1 MGQEQQE
8 MYRVL
13 MRDTP
18 QTIRQTL
25 YLLKALKRHVEMK
38 EARREQAQ
46 IDLLKAKN
54 YAEDLSGLEVS
65 FEMEKEFLAKT
76 PTERQKMLTEWS
88 QELKKQNLA
97 PGEKSLEFLLKTG
110 KTIAEPQLLEKAV
123 NLEQL
128 KNVLKAYGL
137 QFHIKSLDEGKHEVL
152 FLAKDANVARNAFAQ
167 ALDEI
172 SQNPEI
178 VSSPSL
184 KQSIKE
190 AQKEEEKAIAA
201 KMAEKMQERQ
211 AAVQRNVVAEQEEP
225 NLGQDS
231 SLSYSD
237 LASLSAQEPVLDA
250 SPLDLFDGGPDL

>member
-13 MRDTP
+13 IRDTP
-18 QTIRQTL
+18 QTIRQSL
-25 YLLKALKRHVEMK
+25 YLLKALKRHVETK
-38 EARREQAQ
+38 EAGREQAQ

-65 FEMEKEFLAKT
+65 PEMEKEFLAKS
-76 PTERQKMLTEWS
+76 PSERQKMLTEWG
-88 QELKKQNLA
+88 QELKRQNLA
-97 PGEKSLEFLLKTG
+97 PGEKSLEFLMKTG
-110 KTIAEPQLLEKAV
+110 KAIAEPQLLEKAV

-128 KNVLKAYGL
+128 KNVLKDYGL
-137 QFHIKSLDEGKHEVL
+137 QFHIKALDDGKHEVL

-184 KQSIKE
+184 TQSIKE

-211 AAVQRNVVAEQEEP
+211 AAIQQTIIPGQEEP
-225 NLGQDS
+225 NVGLH
-231 SLSYSD
+231 
-237 LASLSAQEPVLDA
+237 
-250 SPLDLFDGGPDL
+250 FN

>member
-13 MRDTP
+13 IRDTP
-18 QTIRQTL
+18 QTIRQSL
-25 YLLKALKRHVEMK
+25 YLLKALKRHVETK
-38 EARREQAQ
+38 EAGREQAQ

-65 FEMEKEFLAKT
+65 PEMEQEFLAKS
-76 PTERQKMLTEWS
+76 PSERQKMLTEWG
-88 QELKKQNLA
+88 QELKRQNLA
-97 PGEKSLEFLLKTG
+97 PGEKSLEFLMKTG
-110 KTIAEPQLLEKAV
+110 KAIAEPQLLEKAV

-128 KNVLKAYGL
+128 KNVLKDYGL
-137 QFHIKSLDEGKHEVL
+137 QFHIKALDDGKHEVL

-184 KQSIKE
+184 TQSIKE

-211 AAVQRNVVAEQEEP
+211 ASTQHTIAPGQEEP
-225 NLGQDS
+225 NLGQTS
-231 SLSYSD
+231 SPSHSD
-237 LASLSAQEPVLDA
+237 FANLSAQEPMPDYQA
-250 SPLDLFDGGPDL
+250 LDLFDGGPDL

>member
-13 MRDTP
+13 IRDTP
-18 QTIRQTL
+18 QTIRQSL
-25 YLLKALKRHVEMK
+25 YLLKALKRHVETK
-38 EARREQAQ
+38 EAGREQAQ

-65 FEMEKEFLAKT
+65 PEMEKEFLAKS
-76 PTERQKMLTEWS
+76 PSERQKMLTEWG
-88 QELKKQNLA
+88 QELKRQNLA
-97 PGEKSLEFLLKTG
+97 PGEKSLEFLMKTG
-110 KTIAEPQLLEKAV
+110 KAIAEPQLLEKAV

-128 KNVLKAYGL
+128 KNVLKDYGL
-137 QFHIKSLDEGKHEVL
+137 QFHIKALDDGKHEVL

-184 KQSIKE
+184 TQSIKE

-211 AAVQRNVVAEQEEP
+211 AAIQQTIIPGQEEP
-225 NLGQDS
+225 NVGQTS
-231 SLSYSD
+231 SPAHSD
-237 LASLSAQEPVLDA
+237 FANLSAQELVSDA
-250 SPLDLFDGGPDL
+250 SALDLFDGGPDL